1 MFKIVKMRSAKERPT
16 EHVVAGAGGVSL
28 GQAVLLSSG
37 KVVAATAD
45 NVPEFIIA
53 QPGNAD
59 DIVLAYRIM
68 EDDIFET
75 TFSADGTTRKVGDQ
89 VTLHASDGM
98 SVTATT
104 TNGIFTITKKLGS
117 GASGTKVQGMFRR

>member
-1 MFKIVKMRSAKERPT
+1 MFKIVNMRSAKERPT
-16 EHVVAGAGGVSL
+16 EPVVAGSGGVSL

-37 KVVAATAD
+37 KVTAATAN

-53 QPGNAD
+53 QPGDENE
-59 DIVLAYRIM
+59 IVLAHRIM

-75 TFSADGTTRKVGDQ
+75 TFSADGSSRVVGEK

-104 TNGIFTITKKLGS
+104 NNGIFTITKKLGS

>member
-1 MFKIVKMRSAKERPT
+1 MFKIVNMRSAKERPT
-16 EHVVAGAGGVSL
+16 EPVVAGSGGVSL

-37 KVVAATAD
+37 KVVAATAN

-53 QPGNAD
+53 QPGDKD
-59 DIVLAYRIM
+59 DIVLAHRIM

-75 TFSADGTTRKVGDQ
+75 TFSADGSSRGVGEK
-89 VTLHASDGM
+89 VTLHATDGM

-104 TNGIFTITKKLGS
+104 TDGIFTITKKLGS